1 MKPPNKLS
9 RPMPFSRR
17 RTRRRAILI
26 HPVALQVIRES
37 EPQVAHGRGARRLL
51 LLLLPVGTRAPDAL
65 HVVLDGLIL
74 IRMDRRASG

>member
-1 MKPPNKLS
+1 
-9 RPMPFSRR
+9 MPFSRR

-51 LLLLPVGTRAPDAL
+51 LLLPVGTCAPDAL
-65 HVVLDGLIL
+65 YVVLDGKIL

>member
-1 MKPPNKLS
+1 
-9 RPMPFSRR
+9 MPFSRR

-51 LLLLPVGTRAPDAL
+51 LLLLPRAPDAL

-74 IRMDRRASG
+74 IHKDRRASG